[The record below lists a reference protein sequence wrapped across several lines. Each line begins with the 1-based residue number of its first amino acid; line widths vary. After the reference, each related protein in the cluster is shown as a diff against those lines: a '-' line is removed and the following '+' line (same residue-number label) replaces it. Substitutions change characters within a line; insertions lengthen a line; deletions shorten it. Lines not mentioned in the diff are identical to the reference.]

1 MASINYYAGI
11 SMNGSNIEMNKNQ
24 LLQPVI
30 ETGTGLPTT
39 GNSVVGQMFY
49 DNTTNLMYFFNGTA
63 WIEMDGSGSGVSSLT
78 IANAGVNAGGID
90 TSLVIDATT
99 SANTLQP
106 MQFGGSANIGMVPD
120 ASGGTDSGKFL
131 KGDGTW
137 ETPVGAYT
145 SWKLQASTGTEFS
158 VVDGATVSFAVSSG
172 SGITTAVS
180 NPTGIVG
187 LLQISM
193 DVSSLT
199 TAVPL
204 ATDFIAFS
212 DESETDDPTRK
223 VTIANLLSLAP
234 QGDITKVTPSI
245 ENDELGIVIVNP
257 DGPIPEVGF
266 SVVALAAASAVAST
280 DQLLLVS
287 GTGQNS
293 TNKKVSVSDLVA
305 AGDTTYALESTTA
318 AANFVAIKLDAS
330 SGAAGD
336 SNVNFKQASDNN
348 VTLTRIA
355 NGDIELGFSNNIDIG
370 GTLEVANS
378 STFIGAVTMED
389 FLNME
394 ASIFMDDNKITSLA
408 DGTSSGD
415 AVNLGQVQSL
425 VAGVGIFRGG
435 YDAST
440 GLTTDLSPNGAIN
453 GASNIA
459 TDLGDF
465 YAVTVSGTQLGL
477 TLEPGDLIFA
487 NVAIAASSSPA
498 NSAFTVVQSGQSVA
512 TAAATDNGAVK
523 GIAGF
528 DSATF
533 TVSGTGWVQSVVY
546 SGTSNIGVVPSG
558 GDATKFLRGDG
569 TWVVPTNSGGTIT
582 SVVQSGA
589 DSLLG
594 ISVNTIGTEATVGLN
609 INGLAALGAAPS
621 TGDTLPIFDL
631 TASPSIN
638 RKVTV
643 QNLTN
648 AHQRDTTF
656 SGTLSAY
663 GSITHGLGS
672 FDVIVQLYDETSFK
686 TIYMDIERD
695 SVNTVVL
702 SGSGTFPGDVKVLVT
717 KIG

>member
-1 MASINYYAGI
+1 MAINYYAGI

-30 ETGTGLPTT
+30 ETGTGLPTAAS
-39 GNSVVGQMFY
+39 SVVGQMFY
-49 DNTTNLMYFFNGTA
+49 DNTPNLMYFFNGTA

-78 IANAGVNAGGID
+78 IANAGVNTGGIN
-90 TSLVIDATT
+90 TSLVVDATT
-99 SANTLQP
+99 SANTLKP

-120 ASGGTDSGKFL
+120 ASGGTDSAKFL
-131 KGDGTW
+131 RGDGTW
-137 ETPVGAYT
+137 QTADNYNA
-145 SWKLQASTGTEFS
+145 WKLQANTGTEFS
-158 VVDGATVSFAVSSG
+158 VVEGASVSFAAGSG

-199 TAVPL
+199 TAVPV
-204 ATDFIAFS
+204 ASDFIAFS
-212 DESETDDPTRK
+212 DESATDDPTRK

-234 QGDITKVTPSI
+234 QGDVTKVTPSTEI
-245 ENDELGIVIVNP
+245 DELGIVIVNP

-266 SVVALAAASAVAST
+266 SVVSLAAAATVATT

-287 GTGQNS
+287 GTGLNA
-293 TNKKVSVSDLVA
+293 TNKRVSVADVVA
-305 AGDTTYALESTTA
+305 AGDTTYTLEARAL
-318 AANFVAIKLDAS
+318 AANSVAIDLDAS
-330 SGAAGD
+330 AGTD
-336 SNVNFKQASDNN
+336 SLVSINEATDNN
-348 VTLTRIA
+348 I
-355 NGDIELGFSNNIDIG
+355 S
-370 GTLEVANS
+370 VATSS
-378 STFIGAVTMED
+378 STSIQIGFQDDITIAQTLNVGGEGTFDTDVTIDGILSM
-389 FLNME
+389 
-394 ASIFMDDNKITSLA
+394 SDDIAMGNNKISGLA
-408 DGTSSGD
+408 DGVSAND
-415 AVNLGQVQSL
+415 AVNLSQVQAL

-435 YDAST
+435 YDANT

-465 YAVTVSGTQLGL
+465 YAVTVAGTQLGL

-498 NSAFTVVQSGQSVA
+498 NSSFTVVQSGQSVA
-512 TAAATDNGAVK
+512 TAASTDNAAVK

-533 TVSGTGWVQSVVY
+533 TVSGTGWVQSVIY
-546 SGTSNIGVVPSG
+546 TGTSNIGVVPSG
-558 GDATKFLRGDG
+558 GDATTFLRGDG

-582 SVVQSGA
+582 SVVKSSA
-589 DSLLG
+589 DELLG
-594 ISVNTIGTEATVGLN
+594 ISVTTASTTATVGLD
-609 INGLAALGAAPS
+609 IDGLTNVGVP
-621 TGDTLPIFDL
+621 GVDDVLPIF
-631 TASPSIN
+631 SENSSKN
-638 RKVTV
+638 EKVTV
-643 QNLTN
+643 ENLTS
-648 AHQRDTTF
+648 AHQTATTF

-663 GSITHGLGS
+663 GSITHGLGT
-672 FDVIVQLYDETSFK
+672 FDVMVQLYDETSFK

-695 SVNTVVL
+695 TVNTVTL

>member
-30 ETGTGLPTT
+30 ETGTGLPAT
-39 GNSVVGQMFY
+39 GISVVGQMFY

-78 IANAGVNAGGID
+78 IANAGVNAGGVN

-120 ASGGTDSGKFL
+120 ASGGTDSAKFL
-131 KGDGTW
+131 RGDGTW
-137 ETPVGAYT
+137 QTADNYNA
-145 SWKLQASTGTEFS
+145 WKLQASTGTEFS
-158 VVDGATVSFAVSSG
+158 VVEGATVSFAVSSG

-199 TAVPL
+199 TAVPV

-212 DESETDDPTRK
+212 DESATDDPTRK

-234 QGDITKVTPSI
+234 QGDVTKVTPSI
-245 ENDELGIVIVNP
+245 EIDELGIVIVNP

-266 SVVALAAASAVAST
+266 SVVSLAAASSVAST

-305 AGDTTYALESTTA
+305 AGDTTYDLISTTS

-336 SNVNFKQASDNN
+336 SNVNFRQASDNN

-355 NGDIELGFSNNIDIG
+355 NGDIELGFSDNIDIG

-378 STFIGAVTMED
+378 STFIGAVSMED
-389 FLNME
+389 TLTME

-408 DGTSSGD
+408 DGTASGD
-415 AVNLGQVQSL
+415 AVNLGQVQAL

-440 GLTTDLSPNGAIN
+440 GLTTDLGAGNGAIN

-512 TAAATDNGAVK
+512 TAASTDNAAVK

-582 SVVQSGA
+582 SVVQSS
-589 DSLLG
+589 DNDLLG
-594 ISVNTIGTEATVGLN
+594 INVSTVGTTATVGLS
-609 INGLAALGAAPS
+609 INGLTALGAAPA

-631 TASPSIN
+631 TASPSVN

-643 QNLTN
+643 QNLTS